1 MARWEMGGAEM
12 ASMAEAKPTP
22 EDLFELGMSCSTG
35 RETDADLVAAHK
47 WFNIAA
53 MRGYTEAALYR
64 QEIAREMSAAA
75 VAEAQ
80 RAAREWLSALTSRGA
95 TLSA

>member
-22 EDLFELGMSCSTG
+22 EDLFALGMSCSAG
-35 RETDADLVAAHK
+35 RENDADLVAAHK

-53 MRGYTEAALYR
+53 VKGCSEAALYR
-64 QEIAREMSAAA
+64 QEVAREMNAAA
-75 VAEAQ
+75 IAAAQ
-80 RAAREWLSALTSRGA
+80 RAAREWLSAH
-95 TLSA
+95 

>member
-1 MARWEMGGAEM
+1 MGRWEMGGAEM

-22 EDLFELGMSCSTG
+22 ADFFELGMSCSAG
-35 RETDADLVAAHK
+35 REAEADLVAAHK

-53 MRGYTEAALYR
+53 VKGYSEAALYR

-75 VAEAQ
+75 IASAQ
-80 RAAREWLSALTSRGA
+80 RAAPEWLSAH
-95 TLSA
+95 

>member
-1 MARWEMGGAEM
+1 MARYEMGADM

-22 EDLFELGMSCSTG
+22 ENLFDLGMIYSAG
-35 RETDADLVAAHK
+35 REVEADLVAAHK

-53 MRGYTEAALYR
+53 VKGNPEAALYR
-64 QEIAREMSAAA
+64 QEVAREMTAAA

-80 RAAREWLSALTSRGA
+80 RAAREWLSKH
-95 TLSA
+95 

>member
-1 MARWEMGGAEM
+1 MARYEMGAEM

-22 EDLFELGMSCSTG
+22 ENFFELGMIYSAG
-35 RETDADLVAAHK
+35 REVDADLVAAHK

-53 MRGYTEAALYR
+53 ARGNSEAALYR
-64 QEIAREMSAAA
+64 AEVAREMTAAA

-80 RAAREWLSALTSRGA
+80 RAAREWLSKH
-95 TLSA
+95 